1 MTSTARKDTTPEAT
15 VAVVTGAGS
24 GIGAATALRLATD
37 GATVVLTG
45 RTADKLESIVAGAGD
60 IAGNMVVRVVDSSDE
75 SAVAELFA
83 SVVAEFGRLDTL
95 VNNAAVAT
103 PGAVTETDTAD
114 WAQVMRVDVD
124 GVFFGC
130 RAAVPHLVETG
141 GSIVNVASVSGMG
154 GDWNNV
160 AYNAAKG
167 AVVNMTRAMAMDHA
181 ADGVRV
187 NAVSPSLTM
196 TDMTAGMTD
205 DEDLMAR
212 FADRIP
218 MGRAGQPEEVAD
230 VIAFLTGPDAR
241 FVTGVN
247 LPVDGGLSASN
258 GQPRM

>member
-1 MTSTARKDTTPEAT
+1 MTSTTRQGT

-24 GIGAATALRLATD
+24 GIGAATALRLAAD

-45 RTADKLESIVAGAGD
+45 RTEEKLKTVVAEAGEVAGG
-60 IAGNMVVRVVDSSDE
+60 MHTRVVDSSDE
-75 SAVAELFA
+75 KAVAELFTA
-83 SVVAEFGRLDTL
+83 VVAEFGRLDTL
-95 VNNAAVAT
+95 VNNAAVAR
-103 PGAVTETDTAD
+103 PGKATETDTED
-114 WAQVMRVDVD
+114 WSLVMRIDVD

-130 RAAVPHLVETG
+130 RAAVPHLAETG
-141 GSIVNVASVSGMG
+141 GSIVNVASVSGIG

-167 AVVNMTRAMAMDHA
+167 AVVNMTKAMAMDHA
-181 ADGVRV
+181 PDGVRV

-218 MGRAGQPEEVAD
+218 MGRGAQTEEIAD
-230 VIAFLTGPDAR
+230 VIAFLSSTDAR

>member
-1 MTSTARKDTTPEAT
+1 M
-15 VAVVTGAGS
+15 
-24 GIGAATALRLATD
+24 
-37 GATVVLTG
+37 
-45 RTADKLESIVAGAGD
+45 
-60 IAGNMVVRVVDSSDE
+60 
-75 SAVAELFA
+75 
-83 SVVAEFGRLDTL
+83 VAEFGRLDTL
-95 VNNAAVAT
+95 VNNAAVAR
-103 PGAVTETDTAD
+103 PGPVTETDTED
-114 WAQVMRVDVD
+114 WSLVMRIDVD

-130 RAAVPHLVETG
+130 RAAVPHLIGTG

-167 AVVNMTRAMAMDHA
+167 AVVNMTRAMALDHA

-187 NAVSPSLTM
+187 NAVSPSLTV
-196 TDMTAGMTD
+196 TDMTAGMTE

-218 MGRAGQPEEVAD
+218 MGRAGRPDEVAD
-230 VIAFLTGPDAR
+230 VIAFLAGPDAR

-258 GQPRM
+258 AQPRM